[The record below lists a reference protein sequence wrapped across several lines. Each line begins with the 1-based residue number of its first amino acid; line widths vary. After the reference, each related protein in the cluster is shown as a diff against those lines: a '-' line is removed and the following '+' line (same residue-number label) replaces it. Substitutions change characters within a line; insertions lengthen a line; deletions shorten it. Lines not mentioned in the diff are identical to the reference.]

1 MTVTTVFSGTTDGY
15 INSEDNTPTYS
26 LARAG
31 TGSSI
36 TADTA
41 STTFE
46 VGQFFSAGLDVYR
59 CYEGFLSFDTSAIT
73 DTDLVSI
80 ITLDVWLVTDSSTTD
95 FTLEARERDWGA
107 ALTTADFVAGAS
119 LSGLTLMASI
129 STLGIGATGAYKT
142 LTSQAAFLTATNLKT
157 GTVYL
162 LLDSSRQV
170 GNNTAAGSESVILSS
185 ADNTGTTQDPK
196 LTITHTSSGKAF
208 PPFQRSTP
216 RVWSTFS

>member
-15 INSEDNTPTYS
+15 IDSSSSSSYTT
-26 LARAG
+26 ARNG
-31 TGSSI
+31 TGTL

-41 STTFE
+41 STTFN
-46 VGQFFSAGLDVYR
+46 VGQAQTGAKIVTDT

-73 DTDLVSI
+73 DSDVVSAI
-80 ITLDVWLVTDSSTTD
+80 VLDVWLVTDNSATD

-107 ALTTADFVAGAS
+107 SLTTGDYVAGGS

-129 STLGIGATGAYKT
+129 ATSGIGSTGAYKT

-162 LLDSSRQV
+162 ILDSSREV
-170 GNNTAAGSESVILSS
+170 GNNDPTGLEYVVLSS

-196 LTITHTSSGKAF
+196 LTITHASVGSSAFYTSR
-208 PPFQRSTP
+208 PNRIW
-216 RVWSTFS
+216 RRR